1 MMNPEVFCFNPQVLV
16 PNPKVLCFNPQVL
29 MANPKVFCFNPQVL
43 MPNPKVFAIYPRV
56 YRYRQISTSETQ
68 KKKNHSS
75 ISELWLT
82 HSFYL
87 NTGSLNCSS
96 FCKDDFSTCSCR
108 LFPWE
113 SIVTTA
119 VKPLTR
125 MCHIASGTPN
135 SIRSTP
141 STFSIHSA

>member
-1 MMNPEVFCFNPQVLV
+1 VQIKRFCAEYQNFDAQSKSFRLQSKNSAFQSRSFGHL
-16 PNPKVLCFNPQVL
+16 
-29 MANPKVFCFNPQVL
+29 
-43 MPNPKVFAIYPRV
+43 
-56 YRYRQISTSETQ
+56 STSRHTQ
-68 KKKNHSS
+68 TYFDPATLPHSPLHTKKTTVQSLNCGSYN
-75 ISELWLT
+75 I
-82 HSFYL
+82 FYL

-96 FCKDDFSTCSCR
+96 FCNDDFSTCSCR

-125 MCHIASGTPN
+125 ICHIASGIPN
-135 SIRSTP
+135 SMRSTP